1 MSNLNEHIRSLR
13 EDFSKMKL
21 DESMVKT
28 NPFDQFE
35 VWFDEA
41 VTSNVNVPNALYL
54 STANS
59 EGRPSGRIMLL
70 RNFLNGGFSF
80 YTNYNSRKGKEI
92 EKNPFASITFFWPEL
107 ERQVR
112 IEGKLQKQT
121 MEDSDEYFMSRP
133 RESRIG
139 AWASAQSEVIADRK
153 VLEDVLENVTKK
165 FEDAEVVRPDWWGGF
180 ILIPDHIEFWQGRP
194 SRLHDRICYKKDSKE
209 NWEIIRLA
217 P

>member
-1 MSNLNEHIRSLR
+1 MSSLNNHIRNLR

-21 DESMVKT
+21 DESMVK
-28 NPFDQFE
+28 NDPFQQFE

-41 VTSNVNVPNALYL
+41 VTAEVNVPNALYL
-54 STANS
+54 STVNEA
-59 EGRPSGRIMLL
+59 GRPSGRIMLL
-70 RNFLNGGFSF
+70 RNFLSGGFSF

-92 EKNPFASITFFWPEL
+92 EKNPFACITFFWPEL

-112 IEGKLQKQT
+112 IEGKLRKQT
-121 MEDSDEYFMSRP
+121 KEDSDDYFMSRP

-139 AWASAQSEVIADRK
+139 AWASEQSAVIPDR
-153 VLEDVLENVTKK
+153 ESLENDLEELTAK
-165 FEDAEVVRPDWWGGF
+165 FKDAEVVRPDWWGGY

-194 SRLHDRICYKKDSKE
+194 SRLHDRICYRKDEKG
-209 NWEIIRLA
+209 NWKIERLS